1 MGEEKSEVKIVQS
14 VVGPPEEKAK
24 LTPEEE
30 KMRDE
35 LNKLWGQTV
44 LSAQKVAYE
53 LATLEPKESYSSSEL
68 KDLFEAC
75 KELVRALKSVHKII
89 EKASRR

>member
-1 MGEEKSEVKIVQS
+1 MTEEKVVQPL
-14 VVGPPEEKAK
+14 VGPPEEKPK

-35 LNKLWGQTV
+35 LNRLWGQTV

-53 LATLEPKESYSSSEL
+53 LATLEPKETYSANEL

>member
-1 MGEEKSEVKIVQS
+1 MSETKNEVRVVQPL
-14 VVGPPEEKAK
+14 VGPPEEKPK

-53 LATLEPKESYSSSEL
+53 LATLEPKESYSASEL